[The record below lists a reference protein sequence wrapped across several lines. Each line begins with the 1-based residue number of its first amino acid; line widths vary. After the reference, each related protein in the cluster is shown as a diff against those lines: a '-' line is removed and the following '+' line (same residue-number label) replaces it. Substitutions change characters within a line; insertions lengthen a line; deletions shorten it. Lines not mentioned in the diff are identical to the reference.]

1 MTAPPGTGT
10 YNTTLMALKVIIIDH
25 NPDRTAVLR
34 QAMLDLGHNVVAQ
47 LGANEDILTSV
58 HKNQPDVILI
68 DMALPDRDTLEA
80 MRLISDEIPRPIVM
94 FSEQSDSQT
103 INEAIA
109 SGVSAYI
116 VDGLDPRRLRP
127 IMDVAIAQFKEHQA
141 LKTELQTTRN
151 QLAER
156 KDIER
161 AKGILMR
168 AKNLDEPS
176 AYTALRKMAM
186 DRNARL
192 IEIAKMV
199 ISAEELLR

>member
-1 MTAPPGTGT
+1 
-10 YNTTLMALKVIIIDH
+10 MALKVIIIDQ
-25 NPDRTAVLR
+25 NPDRTAVLE
-34 QAMLDLGHNVVAQ
+34 QAMLDLGHKVVAL
-47 LGANEDILTSV
+47 LGANDDILTAV
-58 HKNQPDVILI
+58 HQNKPDVILI

-80 MRLISDEIPRPIVM
+80 MRLITNEIPRPIVM
-94 FSEQSDSQT
+94 FAEQSDSQT

-109 SGVSAYI
+109 SGVSAYV

-127 IMDVAIAQFKEHQA
+127 IMDVAIARFKEHQA
-141 LKTELQTTRN
+141 LKSELETTRN

-168 AKNLDEPS
+168 AKNMDEPA
-176 AYTALRKMAM
+176 AYAALRKMAM

-192 IEIAKMV
+192 IEIARML
-199 ISAEELLR
+199 ITAEELLR

>member
-1 MTAPPGTGT
+1 
-10 YNTTLMALKVIIIDH
+10 MALKVIIIDQ
-25 NPDRTAVLR
+25 NPDRTAVLE
-34 QAMLDLGHNVVAQ
+34 QAMLDLGHKVVAL
-47 LGANEDILTSV
+47 LGANDDILTAV
-58 HKNQPDVILI
+58 HQNKPDVILI

-80 MRLISDEIPRPIVM
+80 MRLITNEIPRPIVM
-94 FSEQSDSQT
+94 FAEQSDSQT

-109 SGVSAYI
+109 SGVSAYV

-127 IMDVAIAQFKEHQA
+127 IMDVAIARFREHQA
-141 LKTELQTTRN
+141 LKSELETTRN

-168 AKNLDEPS
+168 AKNMDEPA
-176 AYTALRKMAM
+176 AYAALRKMAM

-192 IEIAKMV
+192 IEIARML
-199 ISAEELLR
+199 ITAEELLR

>member
-1 MTAPPGTGT
+1 MDDIDTGT
-10 YNTTLMALKVIIIDH
+10 QNTFAMALKVIIIDQ

-34 QAMLDLGHNVVAQ
+34 QGMLDLGHDVVAS
-47 LGANEDILTSV
+47 LGANDDILTAV
-58 HKNQPDVILI
+58 HQNKPDVILI

-80 MRLISDEIPRPIVM
+80 MRLITNEIPRPIVM
-94 FSEQSDSQT
+94 FAEQSDSQT
-103 INEAIA
+103 INDAIA

-127 IMDVAIAQFKEHQA
+127 IMDVAIARFKEHQA
-141 LKTELQTTRN
+141 LKSELESTRN

-168 AKNLDEPS
+168 AKNLDEPA
-176 AYTALRKMAM
+176 AYAAMRKMAM
-186 DRNARL
+186 DRNTRL
-192 IEIAKMV
+192 IDIARML
-199 ISAEELLR
+199 ITAEELLR

>member
-1 MTAPPGTGT
+1 
-10 YNTTLMALKVIIIDH
+10 MALKVIIIDQ
-25 NPDRTAVLR
+25 NPDRTAVLE
-34 QAMLDLGHNVVAQ
+34 QAMLDLGHKVVAL
-47 LGANEDILTSV
+47 LGANDDILTAV
-58 HKNQPDVILI
+58 HQNKPDVILI

-80 MRLISDEIPRPIVM
+80 MRLITNEIPRPIVM
-94 FSEQSDSQT
+94 FAEQSDSQT

-109 SGVSAYI
+109 SGVSAYV

-127 IMDVAIAQFKEHQA
+127 IMDVAIARFKEHQA
-141 LKTELQTTRN
+141 LKSELETTRN

-168 AKNLDEPS
+168 AKNLDEPA
-176 AYTALRKMAM
+176 AYAALRKMAM

-192 IEIAKMV
+192 IEIARML
-199 ISAEELLR
+199 ITAEELLR